1 MCQVE
6 ITRHLEL
13 ADSLRFIITSRAV
26 LKIERK
32 RNKAVTFKMIS
43 LVKVKEEYIINLR
56 NCKRNY
62 TKFYQRFYLNV
73 M

>member
-1 MCQVE
+1 MFQVE

-13 ADSLRFIITSRAV
+13 ADSLRYIITPRAV

-32 RNKAVTFKMIS
+32 RNKAVTLKMIS

-56 NCKRNY
+56 NCKRKY